1 MVHVN
6 ISIIAVGKLKEK
18 YLKQAVAEYE
28 KRMKNLANISIIELP
43 DEKIPEQA
51 SEKEMLQ
58 TKQKEGERILK
69 KIQDNMYVIALDP
82 QGEMISSEKTA
93 EKMDYLALHGKS
105 KLAFII
111 GGSLGLD
118 QSVLQRADFSWSFSK
133 LTFPHQLIR
142 VMLMEQL
149 YRAFQINRGS
159 PYHK

>member
-1 MVHVN
+1 MN

-28 KRMKNLANISIIELP
+28 KRMKGMASIHLIELS
-43 DEKIPEQA
+43 DEKTPEQA
-51 SEKEMLQ
+51 SEKEKIQ
-58 TKQKEGERILK
+58 IKKKEGEKILN
-69 KIQDNMYVIALDP
+69 KIHDNMYVFALEP
-82 QGEMISSEKTA
+82 RGEMISSEMTA
-93 EKMDYLALHGKS
+93 KKLHDLALHGKS
-105 KLAFII
+105 KLAFVI

-118 QSVLQRADFSWSFSK
+118 QQVLGRADFLWSFSK
-133 LTFPHQLIR
+133 LTFPHQLMR